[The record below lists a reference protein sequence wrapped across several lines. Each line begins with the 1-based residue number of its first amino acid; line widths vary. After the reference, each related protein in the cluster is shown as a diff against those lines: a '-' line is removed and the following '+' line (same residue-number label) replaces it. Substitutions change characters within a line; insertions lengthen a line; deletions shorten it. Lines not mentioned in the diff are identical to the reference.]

1 MSNDFNDDVR
11 VDFDWD
17 YIAPLSI
24 YERGLVITAMAALN
38 GEDAMP
44 RLTDG
49 AVEALEKLCPGRDF
63 SEWTDRMGAR
73 IQ

>member
-1 MSNDFNDDVR
+1 MSNDFNNNV
-11 VDFDWD
+11 VVNFDWD
-17 YIAPLSI
+17 YLDPLSI
-24 YERGLVITAMAALN
+24 YERGLVITAVAALN

-49 AVEALEKLCPGRDF
+49 VMEALGKICPEWDF
-63 SEWTDRMGAR
+63 SPYVDRGR

>member
-38 GEDAMP
+38 GEGLGKM
-44 RLTDG
+44 
-49 AVEALEKLCPGRDF
+49 CPGKDF
-63 SEWTDRMGAR
+63 SQYVDEGRVL
-73 IQ
+73 Q

>member
-49 AVEALEKLCPGRDF
+49 AVEALGKMCPEWDF
-63 SEWTDRMGAR
+63 SPYVDKGRV
-73 IQ
+73 Q

>member
-1 MSNDFNDDVR
+1 MKALGTLPPRRLPMSNDFNDDVR

-17 YIAPLSI
+17 YLEPLSI
-24 YERGLVITAMAALN
+24 YERGLVITAVAAMN

-49 AVEALEKLCPGRDF
+49 AVEALGKVCP
-63 SEWTDRMGAR
+63 E
-73 IQ
+73 